1 MSEIFKDDDAAA
13 ATSAVTASSAVPTA
27 ATYLNGPIL
36 VIGTGLLGASVGLGL
51 SRAGLDV
58 RLQDPSPSAQQIAQD
73 VGAGTILKS
82 GETLSPELVVCAAP
96 PDVTAA
102 AVAQA
107 LKDYPHAVVVDIAS
121 VKSSILNNLL
131 ADDSLTAEQL
141 TRYVGTHPM
150 SGREKSG
157 PAAARGELFVANPWV
172 ITAHDTASERA
183 IRTARS
189 LVADLGGVPTYMDPL
204 SHDHAVALVSH
215 MPQITASLLASRLLN
230 AESTQLAL
238 AGNGLRDTTRIA
250 ASDPRLWIQ
259 ILAHNAPQIVGHLE
273 GMREDIDRLISTL
286 QHPEANGALLDLA
299 ELFGEGN
306 AGHARIP
313 GKHGAPP
320 QSFAVV
326 TVLVDDKPG
335 QIARLLKDVG
345 DANINL
351 EDLRMDHASGRPVGM
366 VEISVLPGKEAELEA
381 VLQKLKWRVVK

>member
-1 MSEIFKDDDAAA
+1 MSAQINYDDAASG
-13 ATSAVTASSAVPTA
+13 TSA
-27 ATYLNGPIL
+27 ATYLEGPIL

-51 SRAGLDV
+51 TRAGLDV

-73 VGAGTILKS
+73 VGAGKILKV
-82 GETLSPELVVCAAP
+82 GEHLEPELVVCAAP

-102 AVAQA
+102 VVSQA

-121 VKSSILNNLL
+121 VKSSILDALHE
-131 ADDSLTAEQL
+131 DDTLSTEQMS
-141 TRYVGTHPM
+141 RYVGTHPM

-172 ITAHDTASERA
+172 VTAHEGASERA

-204 SHDHAVALVSH
+204 SHDQAVALVSH

-230 AESTQLAL
+230 AESNQLAL

-273 GMREDIDRLISTL
+273 GMREDIDRLINTL
-286 QHPEANGALLDLA
+286 HHPDADGALLDLA

-306 AGHARIP
+306 SGHARIP

-320 QSFAVV
+320 QSFATV
-326 TVLVDDKPG
+326 TVLVEDKPG

-351 EDLRMDHASGRPVGM
+351 EDLRMDHAAGRPVGM
-366 VEISVLPGKEAELEA
+366 VDLSVLPGKEAELEV
-381 VLQKLKWRVVK
+381 VLQNLKWRVVK

>member
-1 MSEIFKDDDAAA
+1 MSAQNNYDDAAA
-13 ATSAVTASSAVPTA
+13 ATSA
-27 ATYLNGPIL
+27 ATYLEGPIL

-51 SRAGLDV
+51 TRAGLDV

-73 VGAGTILKS
+73 VGAGKILKS
-82 GETLSPELVVCAAP
+82 GEHLEPELVVCAAP

-102 AVAQA
+102 VVSQA

-121 VKSSILNNLL
+121 VKSSILHTLHG
-131 ADDSLTAEQL
+131 DDTLSTEQMS
-141 TRYVGTHPM
+141 RYVGTHPM

-172 ITAHDTASERA
+172 ITAHEGASERA

-204 SHDHAVALVSH
+204 SHDQAVALVSH

-273 GMREDIDRLISTL
+273 GMREDIDRLINTL
-286 QHPEANGALLDLA
+286 HHPDADGALLDLA

-306 AGHARIP
+306 SGHARIP

-320 QSFAVV
+320 QSFATV

-345 DANINL
+345 DADINL
-351 EDLRMDHASGRPVGM
+351 EDLRMDHAAGRPVGM
-366 VEISVLPGKEAELEA
+366 VDLSVLPGKEAELEF
-381 VLQKLKWRVVK
+381 VLQNLKWRVVK

>member
-1 MSEIFKDDDAAA
+1 MSAQINYDDAASG
-13 ATSAVTASSAVPTA
+13 TSA
-27 ATYLNGPIL
+27 ATYLEGPIL

-51 SRAGLDV
+51 TRAGLDV

-73 VGAGTILKS
+73 VGAGKILKV
-82 GETLSPELVVCAAP
+82 GEHLEPELVVCAAP

-102 AVAQA
+102 VVSQA

-121 VKSSILNNLL
+121 VKSSILDALHE
-131 ADDSLTAEQL
+131 DDTLSTEQMS
-141 TRYVGTHPM
+141 RYVGTHPM

-172 ITAHDTASERA
+172 VTAHEGASERA

-204 SHDHAVALVSH
+204 SHDQAVALVSH

-230 AESTQLAL
+230 AESNQLAL
-238 AGNGLRDTTRIA
+238 AGNGLRGTTRIA

-273 GMREDIDRLISTL
+273 GMREDIDRLINTL
-286 QHPEANGALLDLA
+286 HHPDADGALLDLA

-306 AGHARIP
+306 SGHARIP

-320 QSFAVV
+320 QSFATV
-326 TVLVDDKPG
+326 TVLVEDKPG

-351 EDLRMDHASGRPVGM
+351 EDLRMDHAAGRPVGM
-366 VEISVLPGKEAELEA
+366 VDLSVLPGKGAELEV
-381 VLQKLKWRVVK
+381 VLENLKWRVVK